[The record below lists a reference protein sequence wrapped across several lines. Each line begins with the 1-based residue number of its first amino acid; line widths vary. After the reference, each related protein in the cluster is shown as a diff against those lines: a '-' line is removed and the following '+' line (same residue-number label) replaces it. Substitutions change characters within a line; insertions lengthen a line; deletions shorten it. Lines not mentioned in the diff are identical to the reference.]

1 MKHLRNQQTRSHL
14 KNRILVQGRGGAE
27 FKTAGILPYFEDF
40 KRGTNKDIGPK
51 DIFEIASNPEN
62 LWVSPGQDLFIYYLK
77 GRLKAESKMRYDN
90 FIGNW
95 EEEDDSFLFFS
106 SPATRQIQNLLCLQ
120 PQLSYIDSYQM
131 PYEQWLGEVFST
143 FEHGKFRVIP
153 PWETA
158 KGSLSTNGEKLD
170 ILLDPGLVFGTGTHP
185 TTRDCLEALE
195 LAAGSKEINTVLD
208 LGTGTGLLALAAA
221 KLGSNRVIGVDL
233 NFLAAKTAGKNVKL
247 NQLQNRVLIVQGR
260 AEDWIDQPA
269 ELIMANIHYDI
280 MRQLIDAGGFWA
292 KKRFILSGLLRS
304 EAKDIADKLAR
315 QRIKILKQW
324 THNGVW
330 HTFYGKIEI

>member
-1 MKHLRNQQTRSHL
+1 MNHLRNQQ
-14 KNRILVQGRGGAE
+14 KN
-27 FKTAGILPYFEDF
+27 
-40 KRGTNKDIGPK
+40 
-51 DIFEIASNPEN
+51 IAIP
-62 LWVSPGQDLFIYYLK
+62 WVGPGQDLFIYYLK
-77 GRLKAESKMRYDN
+77 GRLKAESKMLYDN

-106 SPATRQIQNLLCLQ
+106 SPATRQIQDLLCLQ
-120 PQLSYIDSYQM
+120 SQLSYIDSYQM

-143 FEHGKFRVIP
+143 FEHGRFRVIP
-153 PWETA
+153 PWEKA
-158 KGSLSTNGEKLD
+158 KGRIKANGDKLN
-170 ILLDPGLVFGTGTHP
+170 ILLDPGLVFGTGTHA

-195 LAAGSKEINTVLD
+195 LAASSNEINTVLD

-221 KLGSNRVIGVDL
+221 KLGNNRVIGVDL
-233 NFLAAKTAGKNVKL
+233 NLLSAKTAGRNVKR
-247 NQLQNRVLIVQGR
+247 NHLQNRVLIVQGR
-260 AEDWIDQPA
+260 AQDLINSPA
-269 ELIMANIHYDI
+269 DLLMANIHYDV
-280 MRQLIDAGGFWA
+280 MRQLINADGFWA